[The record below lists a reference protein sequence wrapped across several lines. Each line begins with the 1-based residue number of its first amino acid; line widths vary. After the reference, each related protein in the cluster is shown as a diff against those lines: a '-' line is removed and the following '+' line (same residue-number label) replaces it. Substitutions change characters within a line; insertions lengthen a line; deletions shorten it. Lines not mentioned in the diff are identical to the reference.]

1 MKKFIL
7 FIFIFLSVIS
17 NNMLYADQNSA
28 TTNLNQKSND
38 KLSID
43 MMKKDVDFIVNWIET
58 HHPEIVKYGFSED
71 QRNTIDFVYKN
82 IDKDMSKNEFFFII
96 NRLFAMLNDGHCILY
111 YYPQTTLYLDIPFV
125 WLEEGIIITQDI
137 NDFKIGDKILSIGN
151 KSESELIALIKQQ
164 VSSENIYW
172 LRKKAYEILT
182 SKSYLEHF
190 KLINNDGSVD
200 IKVLRKEKNDEAS
213 YEKIL
218 DFNVKLKNSLTSNI
232 KLPIIRNSNEWI
244 DWYIEKDNNLAYFRF
259 DNWPPRGE
267 KHEELKKQLDNFF
280 SEVFK
285 NNIRNIAFDIRRN
298 PGGNAPILDDILSY
312 LKTDKIYSASYEE
325 YKQYVQKKDKLFDG
339 SVYFLTSNQSFSCSV
354 YALTILKDN
363 KIVRTIGEPTGQKP
377 AFNFHGEGSD
387 SMLPNIGWEFMMT
400 SELNTRPMDIEAED
414 SLYPD
419 IAVNTT
425 RDDILNLSDPQMFKL
440 RQILNP
446 SLKKNIIKKQVY
458 VMPSE
463 NITIKNSD
471 YFNVDTKNKTINIR
485 FKDNE
490 IKKEDINFFL
500 VGKDLKAL
508 AYTIAPDN
516 KTATININTKST
528 EGEKYLLIIN
538 AIDDIEYHIEFIVET
553 NLKITSKSHTKF
565 GYMLFNFSNN
575 VKGIVQGKIQV
586 FDENNNAL
594 QISET
599 SIVHEGKTLLVSL
612 TNEFKSGKTYKLYIP
627 KNTIKF
633 TDEYYYT
640 KDIYY
645 SFKAGN

>member
-1 MKKFIL
+1 MKKIIVFIL
-7 FIFIFLSVIS
+7 IFLSVFS
-17 NNMLYADQNSA
+17 NNMLYANQNSA

-58 HHPEIVKYGFSED
+58 HHPEIIKYGFSEE

-125 WLEEGIIITQDI
+125 WLEEGIIITQNI

-151 KSESELIALIKQQ
+151 KSESELISLIKQQ

-182 SKSYLEHF
+182 SKAYLENF
-190 KLINNDGSVD
+190 KLMNNDGSVD
-200 IKVLRKEKNDEAS
+200 IKILRKEKNDEAS

-218 DFNVKLKNSLTSNI
+218 DFNVKLKDSLTSNI
-232 KLPIIRNSNEWI
+232 NLPIIRNSNEWI

-325 YKQYVQKKDKLFDG
+325 YNQYVPKKDKLFDG

-363 KIVRTIGEPTGQKP
+363 KIVKTIGEPTGQKP

-387 SMLPNIGWEFMMT
+387 SMLPNTGWEFMMT
-400 SELNTRPMDIEAED
+400 SELNTRPMDIEPED

-425 RDDILNLSDPQMFKL
+425 RDDILNSSDAQMFKL
-440 RQILNP
+440 RQISNP
-446 SLKKNIIKKQVY
+446 SLKKNIIKEQVY

-463 NITIKNSD
+463 SITIKNSD

-500 VGKDLKAL
+500 VEENLKAL

-516 KTATININTKST
+516 KTATININIKST
-528 EGEKYLLIIN
+528 AGEKYLLIIN

-553 NLKITSKSHTKF
+553 NLKIISGSYTKF

-599 SIVHEGKTLLVSL
+599 SIVHDGKTLLVSL

-645 SFKAGN
+645 SFKVGN

>member
-1 MKKFIL
+1 MKKIIVFIL
-7 FIFIFLSVIS
+7 IFLSVFS
-17 NNMLYADQNSA
+17 NNMLYANQNSA

-43 MMKKDVDFIVNWIET
+43 MIKKDVDFIVNWIET
-58 HHPEIVKYGFSED
+58 HHPEIIKYGFSEE

-125 WLEEGIIITQDI
+125 WLEEGIIITQNI

-151 KSESELIALIKQQ
+151 KSESELISLIKQQ

-182 SKSYLEHF
+182 SKAYLENF
-190 KLINNDGSVD
+190 KLMNNDGSVD
-200 IKVLRKEKNDEAS
+200 IKILRKEKNDEAS

-218 DFNVKLKNSLTSNI
+218 DFNVKLKDSLTSNI
-232 KLPIIRNSNEWI
+232 NLPIIRNSNEWI

-325 YKQYVQKKDKLFDG
+325 YNQYVPKKDKLFDG

-363 KIVRTIGEPTGQKP
+363 KIVKTIGEPTGQKP

-387 SMLPNIGWEFMMT
+387 SMLPNTGWEFMMT
-400 SELNTRPMDIEAED
+400 SELNTRPMDIEPED

-425 RDDILNLSDPQMFKL
+425 RDDILNSSDAQMFKL
-440 RQILNP
+440 RQISNP
-446 SLKKNIIKKQVY
+446 SLKKNIIKEQVF
-458 VMPSE
+458 VAPNG

-471 YFNVDTKNKTINIR
+471 CFNIDMKNRTINLH
-485 FKDNE
+485 FSDDK

-500 VGKDLKAL
+500 VEENLKAL
-508 AYTIAPDN
+508 VYTIAPDN
-516 KTATININTKST
+516 KTATINIDIKSKI
-528 EGEKYLLIIN
+528 GEKYLLIVN
-538 AIDDIEYHIEFIVET
+538 AVDHIEYHIEFVV
-553 NLKITSKSHTKF
+553 NDFKVKNYSHTKF
-565 GYMLFNFSNN
+565 GYMLFYFSENI
-575 VKGIVQGKIQV
+575 KDIREYKLIVS
-586 FDENNNAL
+586 DENGKPL
-594 QISET
+594 DISAAKVVENGD
-599 SIVHEGKTLLVSL
+599 SLLLNLSSK
-612 TNEFKSGKTYKLYIP
+612 FKVGNTYKLYIP
-627 KNTIKF
+627 KNTILL
-633 TDEYYYT
+633 TNGSYNNE
-640 KDIYY
+640 DIYLD
-645 SFKAGN
+645 FIIKN